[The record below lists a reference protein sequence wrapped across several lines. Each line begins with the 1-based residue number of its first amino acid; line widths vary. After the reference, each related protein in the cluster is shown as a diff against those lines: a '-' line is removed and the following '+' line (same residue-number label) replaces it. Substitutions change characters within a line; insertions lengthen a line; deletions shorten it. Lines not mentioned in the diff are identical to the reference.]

1 MERERVPIDQLVD
14 LSKAGRGGAPP
25 TRSDLRRALPKG
37 WVLDDD
43 GLHAIRDRRLLFG
56 QGWILLTA
64 MIVFGALSIAIF
76 ASAAP
81 RGWSALIRVGIL
93 IVVLVLIGGVI
104 GPLITRALHKR

>member
-1 MERERVPIDQLVD
+1 MDRERVRIEQLVD

-43 GLHAIRDRRLLFG
+43 GLHALRDRRLLFG
-56 QGWILLTA
+56 QGWVLLTA
-64 MIVFGALSIAIF
+64 MVVFGALSIVIY

-93 IVVLVLIGGVI
+93 VIVLVLIGGVI
-104 GPLITRALHKR
+104 GPLLTRALYRK